1 MVLHIIFR
9 GLPAVS
15 NIVVSIPFFAAMTAC
30 TLAGMHACAT
40 NCRWEAWAKSPVSR
54 QFLGLLTS
62 AVEAGRATE
71 SWLPSRG
78 SAAAAAAATAAPRL
92 DSVEVAIRAAVVL
105 CTWVS
110 TLPSDEEW
118 PELRHWL
125 LGGSGMRSLINATAV
140 LQSGLFKR
148 SREWVTVCPVV
159 IAVSMYT
166 GQRVFATDALW
177 RDPCL
182 GESMKRHLSLILRE
196 CVQGREA
203 YTDSFLSMAIA
214 TEVMPNLAEQLHPDL
229 LRLWP
234 HLFAWLQLTDRWK
247 LVEAVVPSFLRLI
260 EALPSAVKCA
270 HWLQHCSIAVD
281 IIRLVFDALGRSE
294 LPEGA
299 GCRTSPTVVHLGI
312 VRLAV
317 RMISVS
323 SELPSCLLTH
333 ASMSPF
339 PGLCLPFYLF
349 GVCLL
354 PAISP
359 LVLHA
364 SFCFACY

>member
-1 MVLHIIFR
+1 MC
-9 GLPAVS
+9 P
-15 NIVVSIPFFAAMTAC
+15 
-30 TLAGMHACAT
+30 
-40 NCRWEAWAKSPVSR
+40 NCRWDAWAKGPVSR
-54 QFLGLLTS
+54 QLLS
-62 AVEAGRATE
+62 LLSAAVEAGSAAA
-71 SWLPSRG
+71 SWPPSTG
-78 SAAAAAAATAAPRL
+78 AAAAAAAAEPRL
-92 DSVEVAIRAAVVL
+92 DSVEVAIRAAMVL
-105 CTWVS
+105 CTWAS
-110 TLPSDEEW
+110 TLPAGEEW
-118 PELRHWL
+118 PALHQWL
-125 LGGSGMRSLINATAV
+125 LVGGGMRSLIKAATV

-148 SREWVTVCPVV
+148 SHDWVTVCPVV
-159 IAVSMYT
+159 IAVSMFT
-166 GQRVFATDALW
+166 SERISATDALW

-203 YTDSFLSMAIA
+203 YTDSFLSMAFA

-229 LRLWP
+229 LRIWP
-234 HLFAWLQLTDRWK
+234 HLFSSLQLTDRWEP
-247 LVEAVVPSFLRLI
+247 VEAVVPSFLRLI
-260 EALPSAVKCA
+260 EALPSTVKCT
-270 HWLQHCSIAVD
+270 HWRQHCSVAVD

-294 LPEGA
+294 PPEEA
-299 GCRTSPTVVHLGI
+299 GHRTSPTVVHLGI

-317 RMISVS
+317 KVISLS

-349 GVCLL
+349 GVCLM